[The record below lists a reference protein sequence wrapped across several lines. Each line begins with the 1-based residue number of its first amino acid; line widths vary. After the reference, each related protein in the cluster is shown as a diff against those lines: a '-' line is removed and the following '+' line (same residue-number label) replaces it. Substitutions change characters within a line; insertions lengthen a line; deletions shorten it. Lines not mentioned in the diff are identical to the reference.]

1 MRYKMFKHISSLFI
15 HKEITKQRPIEKE
28 MSTKKYAS
36 TKTIC
41 FFDKF
46 VRVIPTR
53 SIFRIY
59 KFDIQSTICISIQMQ
74 IISDVFEHA
83 FDSLNYM
90 HEYEIVNLYLCL
102 RIAFQNYPIF
112 SISYLF

>member
-1 MRYKMFKHISSLFI
+1 MFKHISPSPFYPRRDY
-15 HKEITKQRPIEKE
+15 EITANRERDVN
-28 MSTKKYAS
+28 KK
-36 TKTIC
+36 
-41 FFDKF
+41 
-46 VRVIPTR
+46 
-53 SIFRIY
+53 
-59 KFDIQSTICISIQMQ
+59 ICIHENNVIFINLFESSLRGVFFESIVRYS
-74 IISDVFEHA
+74 INNLYFDSNANYLFEHA